1 MKNFVRIVRMTLSR
15 RLTFLAVIAT
25 SLGVAFFW
33 GGNLALIKPVIEIV
47 FTDKSPH
54 ALADQKV
61 ADAKAALAAS
71 EVELAKVAADLAA
84 APAQQKTAL
93 SVQYDRLRQRRAAEQ
108 NSLRAAEFVRP
119 MVHRFLPDSTF
130 AALALFLAFFITATL
145 LKDAMLVANPARF
158 LAMPV

>member
-15 RLTFLAVIAT
+15 RMTFLAVVAT

-61 ADAKAALAAS
+61 ADAKAALAAT
-71 EVELAKVAADLAA
+71 EAKLVNVIVEMWS
-84 APAQQKTAL
+84 APPGKKTAL
-93 SVQYDRLRQRRAAEQ
+93 SIQRDRLEQQEIAAQ
-108 NSLRAAEFVRP
+108 NNLRVAQFV
-119 MVHRFLPDSTF
+119 
-130 AALALFLAFFITATL
+130 
-145 LKDAMLVANPARF
+145 
-158 LAMPV
+158 